1 MKLHEKIK
9 KIRQEKG
16 LSLKELHRLII
27 NNFKEAAVTYR
38 TLQRIESGDTDGRGI
53 SLHQISTALNMSLAE
68 LKKDIEDESRPTDFI
83 KRNKRLGRYVYNEK
97 AYAEILVRQ
106 NRNFLV
112 TELILRPEGKT
123 RLEQDPREIADFE
136 KYIYCLRGQ
145 LICYVGQEK
154 FILKKGDGLSFKSTM
169 PHWFEN
175 LSIRKKA
182 GSKNEARCLVFQS
195 PRYI

>member
-1 MKLHEKIK
+1 M
-9 KIRQEKG
+9 
-16 LSLKELHRLII
+16 SLKELHRLII

-112 TELILRPEGKT
+112 TELILKPEGKT

-154 FILKKGDGLSFKSTM
+154 FILKKGDGLSFKSTL
-169 PHWFEN
+169 PHWLEN
-175 LSIRKKA
+175 PFPIKKA
-182 GSKNEARCLVFQS
+182 GSKNEARCLILQS

>member
-9 KIRQEKG
+9 EIRQEKS

-27 NNFKEAAVTYR
+27 NNFKESAVTYR

-68 LKKDIEDESRPTDFI
+68 LKKDTEEESRPTDFI
-83 KRNKRLGRYVYNEK
+83 KRNKRLGRYLYNEK

-112 TELILRPEGKT
+112 SELILKPGGKT
-123 RLEQDPREIADFE
+123 RLEQDPQEIAEFE
-136 KYIYCLRGQ
+136 KYVYCLKGEVV
-145 LICYVGQEK
+145 CFVGQEK
-154 FILKKGDGLSFKSTM
+154 FSLKRGDGLSFKSTL

-175 LSIRKKA
+175 PSAIKKT
-182 GSKNEARCLVFQS
+182 GSKKEARCLIFQS